1 MIFFLDLMKWLADFS
16 IFLLMFLR
24 RRSAW
29 AELEADR
36 KADPV
41 LELWPEAIIFL
52 GSIAA
57 AWASSPPPSASS
69 ACGRDG

>member
-1 MIFFLDLMKWLADFS
+1 MKWLADFS

-24 RRSAW
+24 CGSAW

-41 LELWPEAIIFL
+41 LELWPEAIIFF
-52 GSIAA
+52 G
-57 AWASSPPPSASS
+57 
-69 ACGRDG
+69 